1 MYFLAELLL
10 CIGTAYEVKHD
21 LFTSE
26 VDQKIWKLKQDEMK
40 HKKKEKISKVFLN
53 IKLSQITLKPILYE

>member
-10 CIGTAYEVKHD
+10 CIGTVYEIKLD

-26 VDQKIWKLKQDEMK
+26 VDQKIWKLKQDEMNHLFK
-40 HKKKEKISKVFLN
+40 Y
-53 IKLSQITLKPILYE
+53 QIVSDYFETYSI